1 MDESESLTLLRGFFL
16 PLSNS
21 CSFPWICWEQV
32 QYTCFEVSQS
42 GFRVCVGGP
51 RGEFQLNSVETA
63 LYLMAYVAACLQ
75 EGPAMILLPIVTHW
89 CSPLRT
95 VCRPVWSVGYCRDD
109 GKWLL
114 SWVVTDIATSA
125 LCCSESVALAE
136 ASCHIGRILKQ
147 SYGEVHMVKNWGI
160 VLTASM
166 NLPCMREFWGKR
178 VSHTDTQ
185 REGIK

>member
-1 MDESESLTLLRGFFL
+1 MDESESLTLLRDFFL

-21 CSFPWICWEQV
+21 CSFPWICWDQV

-63 LYLMAYVAACLQ
+63 LYLMAYAAACLQ

-95 VCRPVWSVGYCRDD
+95 VCRPTWSVGYCRDD

-114 SWVVTDIATSA
+114 RLGRNRHCSFCLMLFWV
-125 LCCSESVALAE
+125 
-136 ASCHIGRILKQ
+136 SCPGRSQ
-147 SYGEVHMVKNWGI
+147 
-160 VLTASM
+160 
-166 NLPCMREFWGKR
+166 LPYWE
-178 VSHTDTQ
+178 DTQ
-185 REGIK
+185 AVLWGGPHGEELRHCANSWHELAMHERVLR

>member
-1 MDESESLTLLRGFFL
+1 MDESESLTLLRSFFL

-21 CSFPWICWEQV
+21 CSFPWIFWEQV
-32 QYTCFEVSQS
+32 QYACFEVSQS
-42 GFRVCVGGP
+42 GFSVCVGGP
-51 RGEFQLNSVETA
+51 RGEFQLNSVEIA

-75 EGPAMILLPIVTHW
+75 DGPTMILLLIVTPW

-95 VCRPVWSVGYCRDD
+95 VCWPLWDD
-109 GKWLL
+109 GTVEMMESDFWG
-114 SWVVTDIATSA
+114 WVITDIAVSA
-125 LCCSESVALAE
+125 LRCSESVALAE

-160 VLTASM
+160 LLTASM
-166 NLPCMREFWGKR
+166 NLPSMREFWGKR
-178 VSHTDTQ
+178 ISHTDTQ